1 MSFGESFL
9 LLVATA
15 ILTGLLVPIVKGYV
29 DDRKLEK
36 QRKFDD
42 ERLRAQQ
49 RYEEELARQTKVIDA
64 QAQLLN
70 DLAEVLWDFEKKLLK
85 ISYYANVDRN
95 KYEEAFREYDK
106 ESWTVLS
113 RIQALSSEVRR
124 LASPTIQHQLDKL
137 YLVFVGPDVDYRIM
151 SLWHLDQVSEAGS
164 SANVEER
171 NASWR
176 RFHNFVFGS
185 LRGEIES
192 VLANLANELRLS
204 GGGPPR
210 TLSEDGGATRS

>member
-15 ILTGLLVPIVKGYV
+15 ILTGLLVPIVQGYI

-64 QAQLLN
+64 QAQLLS
-70 DLAEVLWDFEKKLLK
+70 DLAEALWDFEKKLLK
-85 ISYYANVDRN
+85 VSYYANVDRA

-124 LASPTIQHQLDKL
+124 LASPAIQHRLNEL
-137 YLVFVGPDVDYRIM
+137 YLVLVGPDVDYRIM
-151 SLWHLDQVSEAGS
+151 SLWHLDQVAEEGS
-164 SANVEER
+164 GANVEER
-171 NASWR
+171 NASWH

-185 LRGEIES
+185 LRGEIEGL
-192 VLANLANELRLS
+192 LADLANELRLS
-204 GGGPPR
+204 GGGPARP
-210 TLSEDGGATRS
+210 LPEDDAPT